1 VPEPFK
7 VTLAIY
13 NEAGERVKVV
23 FQGTASQAG
32 PQLSVSS
39 QVQPNGSTLVT
50 ISGFTNAAG
59 SSVLWDSTNDNG
71 QSVANG
77 TYYAK
82 LESVD
87 QFGATQSFSE
97 AFSVLSTADQASV
110 EVFNSAGE
118 RVRTIPLNGALP
130 LDIRALNGSFVG
142 GVDAAGNPVDGLRL
156 GLKDSSGETIKLWDG
171 LNDQGG
177 ALASGSYTVVLSRTD
192 AGGSHIVKT
201 LSVVLLASV
210 NEGLQLS
217 LASAQAAPNPVR
229 GAGVPL
235 TVYYTLPPQGS
246 ATCRLY
252 DLAGQLV
259 AQGEDLGAT
268 GTVVLNAGFAGGVY
282 LLEFRIQNGSA
293 ILGRRTLKVAVVR

>member
-7 VTLAIY
+7 IALAIY

-32 PQLSVSS
+32 PKLVVTS
-39 QVQPNGSTLVT
+39 QVQPDGSTQVT
-50 ISGFTNAAG
+50 LSGFTNAAG
-59 SSVLWDSTNDNG
+59 SSVVWDASNDNG
-71 QSVANG
+71 QAVSNG
-77 TYYAK
+77 VYYAK

-97 AFSVLSTADQASV
+97 PFSVLSTAGQASV

-142 GVDAAGNPVDGLRL
+142 GVDASGAPVDGLRL
-156 GLKDSSGETIKLWDG
+156 GLKDNGGESIKLWDG

-177 ALASGSYTVVLSRTD
+177 ALASGSYTVVLTRTE
-192 AGGSHIVKT
+192 AGGARVVKT
-201 LSVVLLASV
+201 LNVVLLASV
-210 NEGLQLS
+210 NDGLQLS
-217 LASAQAAPNPVR
+217 LASAQVAPNPVR
-229 GAGVPL
+229 GAGVPV
-235 TVYYTLPPQGS
+235 TVRYTLPPQGT
-246 ATCRLY
+246 ANCRLY
-252 DLAGQLV
+252 DMAGQLV
-259 AQGEDLGAT
+259 AQGADLAAT

-293 ILGRRTLKVAVVR
+293 ILGRRVLKVAVVR